1 MTRLARRSLSLL
13 IAVAAVAGC
22 RPQSAA
28 QPSAAAGPPGPAPV
42 PVVTG
47 QVVRKSVP
55 LTLKAIGRVE
65 PIATVAVRARVGGE
79 LTRVWFTEGDLVRQG
94 QTLFT
99 IDPRPYR
106 ATLDEAEARLARN
119 QALLKKAEADEAR
132 YAGLV
137 KQDYVTKEQY
147 DQVLANVA
155 SLKAQLNADQA
166 TIEMAKLNLSYCT
179 ITAPVSGRTG
189 NLLIKAGNLVRAN
202 DDRAMVTINQIRPI
216 YVSFSIP
223 AQYLGEIQRRRATG
237 ITVMAF
243 APEQPDTQFTGTLSF
258 IDNAVD
264 TPTSTILLKGT
275 FQNEREALWPGQ
287 FVSVLLTLGEE
298 ADRIVAPAAA
308 VQTGQ
313 QGTFVFLVGPDG
325 TAEMRLVKVTRQDE
339 REAVIESG
347 LTGGETVVTEGHLR
361 VVPGA
366 KVRSGP
372 PPGAAPSTS
381 AAPETQR

>member
-1 MTRLARRSLSLL
+1 MTRLACLL
-13 IAVAAVAGC
+13 ASSVIAVGAVSACRQQAAT
-22 RPQSAA
+22 PT
-28 QPSAAAGPPGPAPV
+28 PSQQAPAPV

-55 LTLKAIGRVE
+55 LALKTIGRVE

-106 ATLDEAEARLARN
+106 ATLDETEARLARN
-119 QALLKKAEADEAR
+119 QALLKKAEADEVR

-137 KQDYVTKEQY
+137 KQDYVTREQY

-166 TIEMAKLNLSYCT
+166 TIEMARLNLSYCT

-189 NLLIKAGNLVRAN
+189 NLMIKAGNLVRAN

-216 YVSFSIP
+216 YVSFSVP
-223 AQYLGEIQRRRATG
+223 AQQLGEIQRRRAAG
-237 ITVMAF
+237 ITVLAF
-243 APEQPDTQFTGTLSF
+243 APEAPDERFSGALSF

-264 TPTSTILLKGT
+264 APTSTILLKGT

-298 ADRIVAPAAA
+298 ANRVVAPAAA

-313 QGTFVFLVGPDG
+313 QGTFVFVVAGDS
-325 TAEMRLVKVTRQDE
+325 TAEMRLVRVVRQDE
-339 REAVIESG
+339 RDAVIDSG
-347 LTGGETVVTEGHLR
+347 LEGGETVVVEGHLR

-366 KVRSGP
+366 RVM
-372 PPGAAPSTS
+372 PSEKKS
-381 AAPETQR
+381 

>member
-1 MTRLARRSLSLL
+1 MTRSACRLVSLVMALGG
-13 IAVAAVAGC
+13 VAAC
-22 RPQSAA
+22 RQ
-28 QPSAAAGPPGPAPV
+28 QAAAPAAGQQGPAPT

-47 QVVRKSVP
+47 QVVRKAVP
-55 LTLKAIGRVE
+55 LAIKAIGRVE

-79 LTRVWFTEGDLVRQG
+79 LTRVWFAEGDVVREG

-132 YAGLV
+132 YSGLV

-166 TIEMAKLNLSYCT
+166 TIEMARLNLSYCT

-223 AQYLGEIQRRRATG
+223 AQFLGGIQKRRAGGLVVT
-237 ITVMAF
+237 AF
-243 APEQPDTQFTGTLSF
+243 APEQPDERFSGTLSF

-264 TPTSTILLKGT
+264 APTSTILLKGT

-287 FVSVLLTLGEE
+287 FVSVLLALGEE
-298 ADRIVAPAAA
+298 ADRVVAPAAA

-313 QGTFVFLVGPDG
+313 QGTFVFVVKDDS
-325 TAEMRLVKVTRQDE
+325 TAEMRLVKVARQDE
-339 REAVIESG
+339 REAVIDSG
-347 LTGGETVVTEGHLR
+347 LDGGETVVTEGHLR

-366 KVRSGP
+366 KVTG
-372 PPGAAPSTS
+372 
-381 AAPETQR
+381 PETKP